1 MDCLRLLASL
11 HVLAPSAVES
21 SAEGHPLPLGA
32 SPQAAPGAHLWCL
45 PVESKTC
52 SHKYRVRHVQVVLRA
67 CHHEVVHLFQ
77 VQVHLVVGKVLC
89 WGCCRKLSRVE
100 DGTEVRAV
108 AVAHRGSH
116 GVAAVEDNRASVA
129 VLDAAGK
136 EVVRCSLDG
145 CVVADHGRHSRIP
158 GWGPGGSH
166 RRDRVD
172 TFPILFLTWYILCV
186 GLFPC
191 SQSEKLC
198 DSCRLSS
205 QCGRGYPCF
214 EVERLS

>member
-1 MDCLRLLASL
+1 
-11 HVLAPSAVES
+11 VLAPSAVES
-21 SAEGHPLPLGA
+21 SEEDHSLLGV
-32 SPQAAPGAHLWCL
+32 SPQAAPDARLWCL

-67 CHHEVVHLFQ
+67 CHREVVHLVRVQ

-89 WGCCRKLSRVE
+89 WGCCRRSSQVE
-100 DGTEVRAV
+100 DDTEVRAV
-108 AVAHRGSH
+108 AVAHRGRH
-116 GVAAVEDNRASVA
+116 GAAAVEDNRASV
-129 VLDAAGK
+129 VDLHAAGK

-145 CVVADHGRHSRIP
+145 CVVADHGHSRIP

-166 RRDRVD
+166 RRDRVG
-172 TFPILFLTWYILCV
+172 TFPILFPSWCILCV